1 MDNYLCIRS
10 INLMIAQTAEFILLG
25 LRHARGVVER
35 RFLEREREK
44 EEGEERRKSP
54 SPVFGTSRAA
64 SRKLSLHDR
73 PSKMCSLHDQQI
85 ITCLTKAF
93 FIPFSEE
100 QQVQASKKI

>member
-35 RFLEREREK
+35 RFLGTRK

-54 SPVFGTSRAA
+54 SPVRSFTKSFPSMTDLQKCVPSTINR
-64 SRKLSLHDR
+64 SHCLH
-73 PSKMCSLHDQQI
+73 
-85 ITCLTKAF
+85 KAF